1 MEITSFALF
10 GWSMALASILFF
22 YFHLQK
28 GQANNRNGS
37 WFTKQ

>member
-10 GWSMALASILFF
+10 GWSMTLASILFF
-22 YFHLQK
+22 IFIYKK

-37 WFTKQ
+37 WFAKQ